1 MATFTPSIVVDP
13 DTGEEIVS
21 YDEGIFDSGE
31 GRNAAIAHHMQS
43 HQAQY
48 VTDANGRVHHEW
60 SDLDPE
66 RYQQYEQDYVDPDEY
81 SKHYQQLPVT
91 EEDQQYLHDIVG
103 GTDAYEDLL
112 VWASRA
118 LDQDDI
124 NAYDQIMDSG
134 DIGEMEAAIRWL
146 YDQFTNAAS
155 DDEAD
160 VSDEFTSTVLEA
172 VPNYQEIIDWG
183 SENLSPEMIEEYN
196 DAMDNGSDELRT
208 AYINKLIDLYEAN

>member
-21 YDEGIFDSGE
+21 YDQGVFDSGE
-31 GRNAAIAHHMQS
+31 GRNAAIAHHMQT

-48 VTDANGRVHHEW
+48 VTDADGRIHHEW

-66 RYQQYEQDYVDPDEY
+66 RYQKYEEDYVDPEEY
-81 SKHYQQLPVT
+81 AQQYQQLPVT

-118 LDQDDI
+118 LDQHDI
-124 NAYDQIMDSG
+124 NAYDQIMGSG

-155 DDEAD
+155 DDDTDEA
-160 VSDEFTSTVLEA
+160 DEFTNTVLEA

-183 SENLSPEMIEEYN
+183 ANNLSAEMIAEYN

>member
-1 MATFTPSIVVDP
+1 MPTFTPSIVVDP

-21 YDEGIFDSGE
+21 YDQGVFDSGE
-31 GRNAAIAHHMQS
+31 GRNAAIAHHMAS

-48 VTDANGRVHHEW
+48 VTDADGRVHHEW
-60 SDLDPE
+60 SDLDPS

-81 SKHYQQLPVT
+81 SQQYQQLPVT

-112 VWASRA
+112 VWASKA
-118 LDQDDI
+118 LDQEDI
-124 NAYDQIMDSG
+124 NAYDQIMGSG

-146 YDQFTNAAS
+146 YEQFTNAAS
-155 DDEAD
+155 VDDIDEAD
-160 VSDEFTSTVLEA
+160 EFTNTVLEA

-183 SENLSPEMIEEYN
+183 ANNLSAEMIAEYN